1 MFIEDSV
8 SNSMEL
14 SPALT
19 SSIDSSASSS
29 NYYTS
34 NAVSTDRTI
43 DSSTLAI
50 EVSSGVTDV
59 ISTVLD
65 SSTDPPVSAIILTK
79 CSTFEKINGKS
90 NF

>member
-1 MFIEDSV
+1 M
-8 SNSMEL
+8 SNSTEI

-19 SSIDSSASSS
+19 SSIDSSTSSS

-50 EVSSGVTDV
+50 EVSSAVTDA

-65 SSTDPPVSAIILTK
+65 SSTDPPVSTIIITK
-79 CSTFEKINGKS
+79 CSTFERINGKS